1 MFNINK
7 SELINEAGDIIVD
20 KLVDLITKFQANY
33 QPDLIKL
40 EKLYKRELS
49 DDIIVNL
56 QKYIVDS
63 ICSYTFGEPI
73 QYANVSE
80 DYLNNMVEID
90 EDSHNIRLAKNG
102 SIYGMGYEY
111 IYINEDDMI
120 DLAVLNP
127 TRTFIVE
134 DDEIISNEICAVYIT
149 ESYDIDGDIESYTV
163 LAFTDLY
170 KFKYVGKTIDAIQLV
185 EMEDNFFGGLP
196 ILKLK
201 SNAEEKSDFQDV
213 NGLIGAYE
221 DLQADRVHD
230 KNSFIN
236 KLLVITNSSLGDTKE
251 DFEASKRILK
261 DGGILELEN
270 DGDGSGANAQ
280 FLSQVMQEADIQILA
295 KSLLD
300 DIFRQARV
308 PNLSDDSFGNASSGI
323 SLKFKLYGTEMLAQ
337 EKERMFK
344 KLIRKRLRL
353 INNIYNIRGN
363 AMDISDVD
371 ITMTRSMPIGLDER
385 IAELQATDGVLSL
398 ETRIARYDSE
408 IDVQEEMKKLQAEKA
423 QNMSLMNE
431 AFGNYQYDDNNGGIN
446 DNDDVEDE

>member
-49 DDIIVNL
+49 DDIVVNI

-73 QYANVSE
+73 QYSNVSE
-80 DYLNNMVEID
+80 DYLNNMTQID
-90 EDSHNIRLAKNG
+90 EDSHNISLAKDS
-102 SIYGMGYEY
+102 SIYGVGYEY
-111 IYINEDDMI
+111 IYVNEDDNI
-120 DLAVLNP
+120 DLAILNP

-134 DDEIISNEICAVYIT
+134 DNEIISNEICAVYIT

-163 LAFTDLY
+163 LVFTDLY

-185 EMEDNFFGGLP
+185 EVEDNFFGGLP
-196 ILKLK
+196 IIKLK
-201 SNAEEKSDFQDV
+201 GNAEEKSDFADL
-213 NGLIGAYE
+213 NGLITAYE
-221 DLQADRVHD
+221 DLQKDRVHD
-230 KNSFIN
+230 KNAFIN

-251 DFEASKRILK
+251 EFEASKKIIRE
-261 DGGILELEN
+261 GGVLELES
-270 DGDGSGANAQ
+270 DGDGCNASAQ
-280 FLSQVMQEADIQILA
+280 FMSQIMQEADIQILA
-295 KSLLD
+295 KSLLED
-300 DIFRQARV
+300 VFRQARV

-344 KLIRKRLRL
+344 KLIRERLRL

-363 AMDISDVD
+363 GMDLSNVD

-385 IAELQATDGVLSL
+385 LAELQGTADILSL
-398 ETRIARYDSE
+398 ETRISRFDSE
-408 IDVQEEMKKLQAEKA
+408 IDVQEELKKIRQEKA

-431 AFGNYQYDDNNGGIN
+431 AFGNYQYDNNNGGIN
-446 DNDDVEDE
+446 NDDVEDE